1 MAKIGF
7 LGAGN
12 MGGAIVSGIVTNGGV
27 PASDVYVHDIH
38 ISREIAAL
46 GVNVTDVAGV
56 LQQADMVV
64 LAVKPNV
71 FGEILPQI
79 KSTGFDKK
87 TVFVSIAAGI
97 PIAVIQQA
105 LGADAKIVRV
115 MPNLPLKVGA
125 GMTVVSRCDAV
136 DDTELARAK
145 ALFDCVG
152 ETVVLPESYID
163 KSLAVNGSSPAYVC
177 MFIEALADGAV
188 KNGVDRKSAY
198 LLAEQSVL
206 GTAKLLLETGLHPAE
221 LKDMVCS
228 PAGTTI
234 EAVAALERSGFRNA
248 VLDAVEACTK
258 KAMEM
263 SGK

>member
-12 MGGAIVSGIVTNGGV
+12 MGGAIVSGIVTNGGRV
-27 PASDVYVHDIH
+27 
-38 ISREIAAL
+38 L
-46 GVNVTDVAGV
+46 GVTAKGSDLKEARANAY
-56 LQQADMVV
+56 
-64 LAVKPNV
+64 N
-71 FGEILPQI
+71 
-79 KSTGFDKK
+79 
-87 TVFVSIAAGI
+87 
-97 PIAVIQQA
+97 
-105 LGADAKIVRV
+105 AKIVRV

-234 EAVAALERSGFRNA
+234 EAVAALEQSGFRNA

>member
-7 LGAGN
+7 IGAGN
-12 MGGAIVSGIVTNGGV
+12 MGGAIISGIVTNGGV
-27 PASDVYVHDIH
+27 PAADVSVHDIH
-38 ISREIAAL
+38 ISGEIAEL

-56 LQQADMVV
+56 LRQSDMVV

-71 FGEILPQI
+71 FGDVLAQI
-79 KSTGFDKK
+79 QSTGFDKK

-97 PIAVIQQA
+97 PIAFMQEA

-136 DDTELARAK
+136 TDDELAQAK
-145 ALFDCVG
+145 ALFDCLG
-152 ETVVLPESYID
+152 ETVVLPEGYID
-163 KSLAVNGSSPAYVC
+163 KCLAINGSSPAYVC
-177 MFIEALADGAV
+177 LFIEALADGAV

-206 GTAKLLLETGLHPAE
+206 GTAKLLLETGLHPAV

-234 EAVAALERSGFRNA
+234 DAVEALEQSGFRSA

>member
-7 LGAGN
+7 IGAGN
-12 MGGAIVSGIVTNGGV
+12 MGGAIVSGIVANGGV
-27 PASDVYVHDIH
+27 PAADVYVYDIH
-38 ISREIAAL
+38 ISGEIAAL
-46 GVNVTDVAGV
+46 GVNVTDLSGV
-56 LQQADMVV
+56 LRHTDIVV

-71 FGEILPQI
+71 FGEVLAQI

-87 TVFVSIAAGI
+87 MVFVSIAAGI
-97 PIAVIQQA
+97 TISFIQQR
-105 LGADAKIVRV
+105 LGADTKIVRV

-125 GMTVVSRCDAV
+125 GMTVVSQCDTV
-136 DDTELARAK
+136 TDNELAQAK

-163 KSLAVNGSSPAYVC
+163 KSLAINGSSPAYVC

-206 GTAKLLLETGLHPAE
+206 GTAKLLLETGLHPAV

-234 EAVAALERSGFRNA
+234 DAVAALEQSGFRRA

-258 KAMEM
+258 KAMDM